1 MKTIYTFFAMLLIV
15 TVSCNSTPK
24 MTALEYNDAIIN
36 EQSKIVEII
45 LKFNS
50 NDGTDMNAIDDIRK
64 EIITQCDSSIIRI
77 TALSDFDGSTEF
89 RDAGIE
95 LFRFYKEIST
105 NEYRQMLDVLEKGDF
120 TEEDLEELTT
130 IQKTIETKEAPKD
143 ARFQSAQQEFA
154 KSNNIMIG
162 DNALQDQI
170 DAMGE

>member
-1 MKTIYTFFAMLLIV
+1 MKTIYTFIALLLIT

-36 EQSKIVEII
+36 EQSKIVEVI

-50 NDGTDMNAIDDIRK
+50 NDGTDMQAFEDVRK
-64 EIITQCDSSIIRI
+64 EIVTQCDSSIMKI

-95 LFRFYKEIST
+95 LFRFYKDISS
-105 NEYRQMLDVLEKGDF
+105 NEYRQMLEILEKGDF
-120 TEEDLEELTT
+120 TEEDLEDLTT
-130 IQKTIETKEAPKD
+130 IQKAIETKEAPKD
-143 ARFQSAQQEFA
+143 ARFQSAQQAFA
-154 KSNNIMIG
+154 KDNNITIG
-162 DNALQDQI
+162 NNALQDQI